1 MAGGF
6 ALLSPVVDQ
15 GWNKVCGVEKILT
28 LEDCG
33 WLLRFPERRELRRG
47 RTPVARCSGQRRG
60 AEQAEGDVGD
70 GHVWGS
76 PAGPQLLPV
85 NNRHVPQKE
94 LLSSSEEHGYFP
106 PCRLIKESADNFRI
120 GR

>member
-1 MAGGF
+1 M
-6 ALLSPVVDQ
+6 
-15 GWNKVCGVEKILT
+15 
-28 LEDCG
+28 
-33 WLLRFPERRELRRG
+33 
-47 RTPVARCSGQRRG
+47 ARCSSQRRG
-60 AEQAEGDVGD
+60 AEQAEGDVRDCHGM
-70 GHVWGS
+70 GS

-120 GR
+120 GRYRAETPQWHTKQSGKRVSATSFVSRCMYIANML